1 MRALL
6 EGITTVP
13 TGGADPVIRGLS
25 MDSRT
30 LAPGEL
36 FLACRGLAV
45 HGAAY
50 LGEALERGAAAGL
63 VEAPVPAGTAMDWP
77 GMPVIEVP
85 RLGALAGALADR
97 FYNAPSKEL
106 RVVGITG
113 TNGKTT
119 VAHLVAQ
126 GLTHLHGKP
135 EACGLFGTLGYGV
148 PGCMQPGA
156 RTTPDAITLHHLLG
170 KARDN
175 GALEAVMEV
184 SSHALSQNRVGGV
197 RFTLGVFTNLGRD
210 HLDYHASI
218 AEYADTKRRLFDASS
233 LGKAV
238 LNVDDRYGRRWMQE
252 LRDKLEVYAYCLE
265 AMPPA
270 GVPCLR
276 AKVLSAGWAGLL
288 LELAGPWGSRRLQS
302 PLIGKLNAINLLA
315 AATTLLALGYRLDE
329 TCEALAEASPVPGRM
344 EVLASPG
351 HPMVVVDYAHT
362 PDALNAVLG
371 DLRRLVAGGR
381 LYCVFGC
388 GGGRDRGKRPLMGEV
403 ATKLADCVILTD
415 DNPREEPSA
424 EIIAA
429 VRTGCTGSAEV
440 REEPDRGRALALALG
455 AAGPDDVVLIAGKG
469 HEAVQ
474 QIGANRV
481 PFDDRETVRR
491 LWT

>member
-1 MRALL
+1 MRTLL

-30 LAPGEL
+30 VEPGEL
-36 FLACRGLAV
+36 FLACRGLVV

-63 VEAPVPAGTAMDWP
+63 VETPAPVGTVLDWP

-97 FYNAPSKEL
+97 FYDTPSKEL
-106 RVVGITG
+106 RVTGITG

-119 VAHLVAQ
+119 VAHLVAH
-126 GLTHLHGKP
+126 GLTHLHGNHD
-135 EACGLFGTLGYGV
+135 ACGLFGTLGYGV
-148 PGCMQPGA
+148 PGRMQPGT

-170 KARDN
+170 KTRDN
-175 GALEAVMEV
+175 GATEAVMEV

-210 HLDYHASI
+210 HLDYHASM
-218 AEYADTKRRLFDASS
+218 AEYANTKRRLFDAPG
-233 LGKAV
+233 LTKAV
-238 LNVDDRYGRRWMQE
+238 LNVDDRYGRRWVQE
-252 LRDKLEVYAYCLE
+252 LRNKMEVYTYCLE

-276 AKVLSAGWAGLL
+276 ARVLSAGWAGLL
-288 LELAGPWGSRRLQS
+288 LELAGPWGLRRLQS

-315 AATTLLALGYRLDE
+315 AATTLLALGYRLNE
-329 TCEALAEASPVPGRM
+329 TCEVLAGALPVPGRM
-344 EVLASPG
+344 ELCALPG
-351 HPMVVVDYAHT
+351 RPMVVVDYAHT

-388 GGGRDRGKRPLMGEV
+388 GGGRDRGKRPLMGKV

-424 EIIAA
+424 EIIEA
-429 VRTGCTGSAEV
+429 VRAGCIGPAEV
-440 REEPDRGRALALALG
+440 RVEPNRGQALALALG
-455 AAGPDDVVLIAGKG
+455 VAGPDDVVLIAGKG

-474 QIGANRV
+474 QIGDTRV